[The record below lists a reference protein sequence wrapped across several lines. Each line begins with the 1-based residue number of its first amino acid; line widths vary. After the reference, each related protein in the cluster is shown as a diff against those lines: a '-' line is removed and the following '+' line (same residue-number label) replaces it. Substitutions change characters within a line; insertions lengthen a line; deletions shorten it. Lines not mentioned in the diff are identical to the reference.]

1 VAKQDLSTSTAHLD
15 RSSPS
20 ERRRAYLRRHKKLV
34 EKREPMMSLWR
45 DLAKY
50 VNPERFK
57 FADTDKDSGD
67 NFYSDIYNNR
77 PLLSAE
83 TEAAGMMTH
92 HTSPSRPWFR
102 VALTSPRQTEPS
114 AASRA
119 WLAAVERV
127 YSALLALSNIYN
139 KFFEYLQDL
148 VTPGSAVLFVEEDRE
163 DGIRGW
169 VFTCGTYCLAA
180 GANGRV
186 DTLSR
191 ELKLTVKQL
200 VERFGYDACSPKVRE
215 MFDRGELDQ
224 ERKILHV
231 VEPRTVRD
239 PDKLDSRNMPWASVW
254 LEMEGGDVEGFLR
267 ESGYRT
273 CPFMATRWAV
283 FADDVYGRSP
293 AMRALGDS
301 KELQKLELDKARIYE
316 RIANPSWKG
325 PTELD
330 GRSIDVTPGGFTSL
344 TNSREFEPSY
354 VPEAKAL
361 TELRQDIALCER
373 RIEQAFSVDLFRML
387 IDDDRRQIT
396 AEEIRAKSQERMLQL
411 GPVLERAGD
420 EWLDPFFDRV
430 FDIVNELRLLPE
442 PPEELQGED
451 LRVEYISVM
460 ASAQK
465 MLGTTGVERLVSF
478 TLGMSE
484 ALPEALAKLSPRRI
498 VDSYAAM
505 LGTDPQLL
513 KTDEEV
519 EQEVQAQRA
528 AAEQQM
534 MAEQAT
540 MATQGVKN
548 LANAPISDQNALGQ
562 MLGAIGP
569 VAAAAGGVEGV

>member
-15 RSSPS
+15 RSTPS
-20 ERRRAYLRRHKKLV
+20 ERRKAYLRRHKKLV
-34 EKREPMMSLWR
+34 EKREPMMSIWR
-45 DLAKY
+45 DLSKY

-57 FADTDKDSGD
+57 FSDTDKDAGD

-102 VALTSPRQTEPS
+102 LALTSPR
-114 AASRA
+114 AASMSAQARA

-127 YSALLALSNIYN
+127 YSSLLALSNIYN

-148 VTPGSAVLFVEEDRE
+148 VTPGTAVLFVEEDRE

-169 VFTCGTYCLAA
+169 VLTCGTYCLAA

-215 MFDRGELDQ
+215 MYDRGELDQ

-273 CPFMATRWAV
+273 CPFMAARWAV

-293 AMRALGDS
+293 AMRALGDA

-330 GRSIDVTPGGFTSL
+330 GRPVDVTPGGFTSL

-430 FDIVNELRLLPE
+430 FDIANELRLLPE

-465 MLGTTGVERLVSF
+465 MLGTTSVERLVSF

-498 VDSYAAM
+498 VDAYAAM

-513 KTDEEV
+513 RTDEEV
-519 EQEVQAQRA
+519 EQEVQARRA

-534 MAEQAT
+534 MAEQAM

-569 VAAAAGGVEGV
+569 VAAAAGGAEGV